1 MFCCQGYLVS
11 STIHYMSSSSTD
23 MSLVWVLIIMAYM
36 LPNMIIIGGNIV
48 IFRAIKYVFLV
59 D

>member
-1 MFCCQGYLVS
+1 MNS
-11 STIHYMSSSSTD
+11 SYTD